1 MRRCRASR
9 GRVEP
14 PGQGRRSRLTCPAAP
29 QSKLQLQA
37 PQTQKRGGKKGR
49 HMNTAHLFQGWGGW
63 LLAEVEESGGKEVG
77 AIRVFIYLFMFF
89 F

>member
-1 MRRCRASR
+1 
-9 GRVEP
+9 
-14 PGQGRRSRLTCPAAP
+14 
-29 QSKLQLQA
+29 
-37 PQTQKRGGKKGR
+37 
-49 HMNTAHLFQGWGGW
+49 MNTAHLFQGWGGW